1 MGTKR
6 GEHITLVLY
15 HLHWLPITCRIDF
28 KISLMTYKALNCQAP
43 SYMTELLTL
52 YKPKRSL
59 RSASQ
64 KMLEVPKS
72 NTKSYGDRCFSVAAA
87 KLLNALPLYIK
98 STDTKNSFK
107 SSLKTFSFHSYYQ

>member
-6 GEHITLVLY
+6 GEHITPVLY
-15 HLHWLPITCRIDF
+15 HLHWLPIRCRIDF
-28 KISLMTYKALNCQAP
+28 NILLMTYKALNCQAP
-43 SYMTELLTL
+43 SYINELLTL

-72 NTKSYGDRCFSVAAA
+72 
-87 KLLNALPLYIK
+87 
-98 STDTKNSFK
+98 DTKA
-107 SSLKTFSFHSYYQ
+107 T